1 MKNKKDKELKKLI
14 KSFLIDDKEDDD
26 EEETPTSDSRVLDYL
41 IEDQKQKNSTL
52 LNNHLNEKI
61 EIETP
66 NQKDNEKYV

>member
-1 MKNKKDKELKKLI
+1 LKNKKDKELKKLI
-14 KSFLIDDKEDDD
+14 KSFLIDDKEDD

-52 LNNHLNEKI
+52 LNNHLNDKI

-66 NQKDNEKYV
+66 NQKDNLKGV

>member
-14 KSFLIDDKEDDD
+14 KSFLIDDKEDD

-52 LNNHLNEKI
+52 LNNHLNDKI

-66 NQKDNEKYV
+66 NQKDNLKGV